1 MAQNIIIID
10 DNPHN
15 IKIASMVLSKEGYN
29 IYSEL
34 SVEDGLKVMK
44 THKMSLVLM
53 DAMMP
58 NIDGF
63 DGVRLIKADEN
74 LRLIPIIMVT
84 ALSTKEDV
92 LKALKVGADDYLVK
106 PYNIKDLV
114 IKTKHL
120 TNISA
125 FIEKWCPHTSENS
138 NIIDLTDLYCSD

>member
-15 IKIASMVLSKEGYN
+15 IKIASMVLSKEGYKV
-29 IYSEL
+29 YSEL
-34 SVEDGLKVMK
+34 SVQDGLRVMK

-63 DGVRLIKADEN
+63 EGVKLIKADEN

-106 PYNIKDLV
+106 PYNIKDLI

-125 FIEKWCPHTSENS
+125 FIEKWCPYTSANS
-138 NIIDLTDLYCSD
+138 NIIDLTDFSFSD

>member
-15 IKIASMVLSKEGYN
+15 TKLAKLVLSKEGYN
-29 IYSEL
+29 VYSEL
-34 SVEDGLKVMK
+34 SVKDGLNSMK
-44 THKMSLVLM
+44 MHKMSLVLM
-53 DAMMP
+53 DVMMP
-58 NIDGF
+58 GIDGF
-63 DGVRLIKADEN
+63 EGVRLIREDEN

-92 LKALKVGADDYLVK
+92 LKALKAGADDYLAK

-114 IKTKHL
+114 AKTKHL

-125 FIEKWCPHTSENS
+125 FIEKWCPHASENT
-138 NIIDLTDLYCSD
+138 NIIDLTDLSSID